1 MKPPSVIKAKPG
13 RALLRA
19 ALLLSLGASAVACG
33 GGAAVPAHDGAAAG
47 SGGGVTSSAG
57 ADAAAG
63 GTGSAGATGEAGTD
77 GAAGAD
83 APPACGPRA
92 TYGGGEISLPS
103 AMAVAVIVDET
114 GAPVSGAPAMICGIN
129 ICTAPEKTG
138 ADGRLTIP
146 SSALGFKAPAF
157 RYGDGI
163 AYAELA
169 VPLSA
174 PANDFTAGG
183 HVLATGKLS
192 DKPGA
197 VLTPGTVAASGN
209 VSLAIAAGATVGID
223 TLNYDTPE
231 TQMLRAVSIPLA
243 NLGPALASAK
253 PGGVAADFRLV
264 YGVTPASTTFC
275 PAAKVTVRLPH
286 ATTQPN
292 DLGWAPGAAVEFW
305 ITSPETEQQFAPF
318 AGWAKMSD
326 GIVSADGTSASTRD
340 GAGQGFVDLETFA
353 IRRAP

>member
-1 MKPPSVIKAKPG
+1 M
-13 RALLRA
+13 
-19 ALLLSLGASAVACG
+19 
-33 GGAAVPAHDGAAAG
+33 
-47 SGGGVTSSAG
+47 
-57 ADAAAG
+57 
-63 GTGSAGATGEAGTD
+63 AT
-77 GAAGAD
+77 
-83 APPACGPRA
+83 
-92 TYGGGEISLPS
+92 
-103 AMAVAVIVDET
+103 AVIVDET

-138 ADGRLTIP
+138 ADGKVTIP
-146 SSALGFKAPAF
+146 SSALGFKAPAL

-197 VLTPGTVAASGN
+197 ALTPGTVAASGD
-209 VSLAIAAGATVGID
+209 VSLAIVAGSTVAID
-223 TLNYDTPE
+223 TLAYDTPE

-243 NLGPALASAK
+243 NLGPALAAAK
-253 PGGVAADFRLV
+253 PGGVAADFGLV
-264 YGVTPASTTFC
+264 YGVAPASTTFC

-286 ATTQPN
+286 TTTQPN
-292 DLGWAPGAAVEFW
+292 DLGWAPGTAVEFW
-305 ITSPETEQQFAPF
+305 ITSPETDQQFAPY

-326 GIVSADGTSASTRD
+326 GIVSADGASASTRD